1 MTYVR
6 FKHHELVMP
15 KILSLIRG
23 GMADIQ
29 KWNLKIRRLI
39 KRIKNKNGS
48 EADYLDLD
56 EIITN
61 LMSLYKE
68 QRRFN
73 QNSLL
78 KQFARIE
85 TAGVA

>member
-6 FKHHELVMP
+6 FKHHEIVMP
-15 KILSLIRG
+15 KILKLIRG
-23 GMADIQ
+23 GMADVQ

-73 QNSLL
+73 QNNLL